1 VPSTTT
7 ELIKELRERTGA
19 GIMECKRAIDEANAD
34 LGAAEKLLK
43 EWGLATAANKAGRE
57 ASQGLIDA
65 YIHAGR
71 IGAMVEVN
79 CETDFVAR
87 TADFR
92 TFAREIAMQV
102 AATNPSR
109 IRRDDAAS
117 TDGTDGDV
125 PLLDQP
131 YIRDPARTVQDLL
144 NETIAKL
151 RENVVIRRV
160 ARFELGGQ

>member
-1 VPSTTT
+1 MATNT

-19 GIMECKRAIDEANAD
+19 GIMDCKRAIEESNAD
-34 LGAAEKLLK
+34 LDAAEKLVK
-43 EWGLATAANKAGRE
+43 EWGLATAAKKAGRE
-57 ASQGLIDA
+57 ASQGLIDS

-79 CETDFVAR
+79 CESDFVAR
-87 TADFR
+87 TDDFR
-92 TFAREIAMQV
+92 VFAREVAMQV

-109 IRRDDAAS
+109 IS
-117 TDGTDGDV
+117 GTEPSQNGSDGDV

-131 YIRDPARTVQDLL
+131 YIRDPSKTIQDLL

-160 ARFELGGQ
+160 ARFELGGG

>member
-1 VPSTTT
+1 MPSTTT

-19 GIMECKRAIDEANAD
+19 GIMECKRAIEEANAD

-43 EWGLATAANKAGRE
+43 EWGLATAAKKAGRE
-57 ASQGLIDA
+57 ASQGLIEA
-65 YIHAGR
+65 YVHAGR
-71 IGAMVEVN
+71 IGALVEVN

-87 TADFR
+87 TDDFR
-92 TFAREIAMQV
+92 VFAREVAMQV

-109 IRRDDAAS
+109 ISAQEEVSA
-117 TDGTDGDV
+117 DGTDGDV

-131 YIRDPARTVQDLL
+131 YIRDPSKTVQDLL